1 MIQSSHSDTYKLET
15 TRVCANLLI
24 MMLIAVV
31 TSIIPLLLNN
41 NSAIFYTSLPF
52 YITVVILFTCIMY
65 LQYWGIVIG
74 VMSFLICGFVLE
86 LPLKILIINCIV
98 NTFQIFLL
106 LVAFFALKRL
116 KIPNRNKYAQGIF
129 YLSQYNFLLLILF
142 ILYILFCIFNSHTW
156 ITILYTFASATFVV
170 TIIKVIVNKDLHLLF
185 HTVCIALLP
194 SLLCSTISAL
204 GSGVPS
210 YLTGDYIFTWTF
222 SNYIL
227 LQTCGYLIFQ
237 MLFTKSRT
245 RLPNKEIVEIDLSS
259 IAYYVAMLLW
269 NLLIIYL
276 LYSKILQHNIYIYF
290 FPWILGNIFFGFNL
304 CFSFYNDAENVTD
317 KFAWYEHRVVVV
329 EKNTSGIVTIITF
342 LLPLSV
348 SFIGN
353 IPEELFVLFIANI
366 FCACLSVGLI
376 WVPSPNIKFIALLK
390 SMKTIFYLYSI
401 TLLLISVIMIMFSK
415 H

>member
-142 ILYILFCIFNSHTW
+142 ILYILFR
-156 ITILYTFASATFVV
+156 
-170 TIIKVIVNKDLHLLF
+170 
-185 HTVCIALLP
+185 
-194 SLLCSTISAL
+194 
-204 GSGVPS
+204 
-210 YLTGDYIFTWTF
+210 
-222 SNYIL
+222 NY
-227 LQTCGYLIFQ
+227 
-237 MLFTKSRT
+237 
-245 RLPNKEIVEIDLSS
+245 
-259 IAYYVAMLLW
+259 
-269 NLLIIYL
+269 
-276 LYSKILQHNIYIYF
+276 
-290 FPWILGNIFFGFNL
+290 
-304 CFSFYNDAENVTD
+304 
-317 KFAWYEHRVVVV
+317 
-329 EKNTSGIVTIITF
+329 
-342 LLPLSV
+342 PL
-348 SFIGN
+348 
-353 IPEELFVLFIANI
+353 
-366 FCACLSVGLI
+366 
-376 WVPSPNIKFIALLK
+376 
-390 SMKTIFYLYSI
+390 
-401 TLLLISVIMIMFSK
+401 
-415 H
+415 